1 MRILFTNNH
10 LSDYAG
16 TETFTWT
23 VAHALRRAS
32 HEVVLATAQKGPMS
46 RILEDEGFD
55 VCDDFE
61 DLKGRTFDV
70 IHAQHNVMALLA
82 RHHFPETP
90 MIFMGHGVF
99 HSLEQPPT
107 LDLGIGG
114 WVTVSEEIET
124 IWSKQ
129 RGLQGVR
136 IFRNPI
142 DCQRFRPL
150 SRPNERLLHVLVIS
164 NNYPVDQRNLIKRAC
179 DSLGCT
185 CRFVGGMYNA
195 AWNTEKLINEAD
207 LVVSIGRGALEAM
220 ACGRAALIY
229 DRHGCDGLMTP
240 DVYPESRKCNFSG
253 RRYGRKLTFDNLLE
267 LLAGY
272 DSRMGEANRELVVAR
287 HDIEKNLPQ
296 LEEIYAGAI
305 SGPKPEATGILPVNE
320 VAGSLNRWQSSNR
333 NLRIRLEEERIKRR
347 QLVHPLPSGDYQQS
361 YWILARHFKH
371 SEDFEDLL
379 AGTRTT
385 CPPYSEFTAAI
396 KAGSAAIIA
405 GGPSA
410 RKALWKNRLAD
421 YDIICR
427 INKFAGTELEHS
439 TGAGCDLWVTNG
451 YAMVDSDLR
460 EIYSKTEAIL
470 FAGDMSPAVRE
481 YPLIGFAAKL
491 AEKRFSFFPRARM
504 EEIISRL
511 EGELPTN
518 GFVAF
523 RALCDAGVRE
533 FLLLGFDYF
542 LEPPCDSLK
551 PEDTPAEVRLLAEE
565 CVKLNCRVT
574 CPSPLCELL
583 RAQGLAENLLV
594 KA

>member
-1 MRILFTNNH
+1 MKILFTNHH

-23 VAHALRRAS
+23 VAHALRRAG

-46 RILEDEGFD
+46 GILEDEGFE

-61 DLKGRTFDV
+61 ELKGCAFDI
-70 IHAQHNVMALLA
+70 IHAQHNVMAMLA

-99 HSLEQPPT
+99 HPLEQPPT

-114 WVTVSEEIET
+114 WVTVSEEIEQ

-129 RGLQGVR
+129 RGLKDVK

-150 SRPNERLLHVLVIS
+150 SPPNDRLKHVLVIS
-164 NNYPVDQRNLIKRAC
+164 NNYPINQRNMIKRAC
-179 DSLGCT
+179 DLLGCT

-195 AWNTEKLINEAD
+195 AWNTEELINEAD
-207 LVVSIGRGALEAM
+207 LVVSIGRGVLEAM

-240 DVYPESRKCNFSG
+240 EVYQESRKCNLSG
-253 RRYGRKLTFDNLLE
+253 RRFGRKPNFEGIME

-272 DSRMGEANRELVVAR
+272 DSRMGEANRELVVGR

-296 LEEIYAGAI
+296 LEKIYAEAM
-305 SGPKPEATGILPVNE
+305 SGPVPESAPELPVNE
-320 VAGSLNRWQSSNR
+320 IVGSLNRWQSSNR
-333 NLRIRLEEERIKRR
+333 NLRIRLEEEGTKLRK
-347 QLVHPLPSGDYQQS
+347 LVHPIPTGGYQES
-361 YWILARHFKH
+361 YWILAGHFKH

-379 AGTRTT
+379 AGTGTT
-385 CPPYSEFTAAI
+385 CQPYSEFTAAI
-396 KAGSAAIIA
+396 KAESAAIIA

-410 RKALWKNRLAD
+410 RKTLWKNRLAD

-427 INKFAGTELEHS
+427 INKFSGTELEHS
-439 TGAGCDLWVTNG
+439 TGTGCDLWVTNG

-460 EIYSKTEAIL
+460 EIYGKTEAIL

-491 AEKRFSFFPRARM
+491 AEKRFSFFPRAGM
-504 EEIISRL
+504 EEMISRL
-511 EGELPTN
+511 DGELPTN

-523 RALCDAGVRE
+523 RALCDSGVRE

-542 LEPPCDSLK
+542 LEPPYDSLK

-565 CVKLNCRVT
+565 CIRLNCRVT
-574 CPSPLCELL
+574 CPSPLHQLL
-583 RAQGLAENLLV
+583 QAQGVREDLLK